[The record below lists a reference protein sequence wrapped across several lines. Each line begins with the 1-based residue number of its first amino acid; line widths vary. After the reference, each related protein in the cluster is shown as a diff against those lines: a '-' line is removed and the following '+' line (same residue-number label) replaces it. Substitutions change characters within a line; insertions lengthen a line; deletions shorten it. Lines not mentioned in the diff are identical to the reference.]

1 MKVKE
6 LIEQLQKLDQEKS
19 IWIIYD
25 CYLALKPEVRDGVLS
40 EEDAEYY
47 RNNGWRGGD
56 YDVKAGDY
64 AIIA

>member
-6 LIEQLQKLDQEKS
+6 LIEQLQKLDQDKG

-25 CYLALKPEVRDGVLS
+25 TFQPIKPEVDEEVIN

-47 RNNGWRGGD
+47 RRYEEDVKVGD
-56 YDVKAGDY
+56 YKITVF
-64 AIIA
+64 

>member
-6 LIEQLQKLDQEKS
+6 LIEQLQKLDQDKG

-25 CYLALKPEVRDGVLS
+25 TFQPIKPEVDEEVIN

-47 RNNGWRGGD
+47 RRYEEDCKVGD
-56 YDVKAGDY
+56 YT
-64 AIIA
+64 ITC

>member
-6 LIEQLQKLDQEKS
+6 LIEQLQKLDQEKG

-25 CYLALKPEVRDGVLS
+25 GFQPINPEVDEEVIN

-47 RNNGWRGGD
+47 RR
-56 YDVKAGDY
+56 YEEDVKAGDY
-64 AIIA
+64 TITCW

>member
-6 LIEQLQKLDQEKS
+6 FIEQLQKLDQDKG

-25 CYLALKPEVRDGVLS
+25 CYLAIKPEVEDEGLTES
-40 EEDAEYY
+40 DAEYY
-47 RNNGWRGGD
+47 RSNDCRRGD

-64 AIIA
+64 VIIA

>member
-6 LIEQLQKLDQEKS
+6 LIEQLQKLDQDRG

-25 CYLALKPEVRDGVLS
+25 CHIPYEPEVDGVVET

-47 RNNGWRGGD
+47 SQYSDGGVKVND
-56 YDVKAGDY
+56 YV
-64 AIIA
+64 ITM

>member
-6 LIEQLQKLDQEKS
+6 FIEQLQKLDQEKG

-25 CYLALKPEVRDGVLS
+25 CYLPVIPKVDEELLS

-47 RNNGWRGGD
+47 RSQD
-56 YDVKAGDY
+56 KDCDPQAGDY
-64 AIIA
+64 TITC

>member
-6 LIEQLQKLDQEKS
+6 FIEQLQKLDQERG

-25 CYLALKPEVRDGVLS
+25 SHQPIKPEVDGVVET

-47 RNNGWRGGD
+47 SRYSDEGVKVND
-56 YDVKAGDY
+56 Y
-64 AIIA
+64 IITA

>member
-6 LIEQLQKLDQEKS
+6 LIEQLQKLDQERG

-25 CYLALKPEVRDGVLS
+25 CHQPIKPEVDGVVET

-47 RNNGWRGGD
+47 SRYTDEGVKVND
-56 YDVKAGDY
+56 YV
-64 AIIA
+64 IIT

>member
-6 LIEQLQKLDQEKS
+6 LIEQLQKLDQEKG

-25 CYLALKPEVRDGVLS
+25 CYLPVKPEVDKELLS

-47 RNNGWRGGD
+47 GSNDD
-56 YDVKAGDY
+56 YDIKAGDY
-64 AIIA
+64 TITV